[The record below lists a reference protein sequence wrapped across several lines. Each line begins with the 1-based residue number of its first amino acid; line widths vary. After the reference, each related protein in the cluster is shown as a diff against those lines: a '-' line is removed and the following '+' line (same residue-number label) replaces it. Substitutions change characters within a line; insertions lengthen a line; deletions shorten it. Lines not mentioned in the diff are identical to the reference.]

1 MAERIASRTTDTG
14 ETLVLKRRK
23 SSRFG
28 NEYEYFVT
36 EAGSNSRIDRFEP
49 TRKKGMDQL
58 REAVGNY
65 ERAAKSKSKQRG
77 GGFNFGFG
85 GGGGTPQMPDFSG
98 GAGGMPMLPGFGM
111 EQKDN
116 DDNDDERGFYIPG
129 L

>member
-23 SSRFG
+23 SDRFG
-28 NEYEYFVT
+28 SEYEYFVT
-36 EAGSNSRIDRFEP
+36 EAGSNSRIDRYEP
-49 TRKKGMDQL
+49 TRQKGMEQL

-65 ERAAKSKSKQRG
+65 ERAAKSKTQRG
-77 GGFNFGFG
+77 GGLTFGFG
-85 GGGGTPQMPDFSG
+85 GGGGGQPQMPDFSG

-111 EQKDN
+111 DQS
-116 DDNDDERGFYIPG
+116 DDDDDDDRGFYIPG